1 MSLRTLII
9 ALSLLIV
16 TATAPVLQAATTLD
30 YELTGV
36 EKSELKKNIGLY
48 LANISFSGTV
58 PDEATQEP
66 MKALAPTQEPMN
78 PHRVPMQAPSSR

>member
-9 ALSLLIV
+9 ALSLFIV

-58 PDEATQEP
+58 PDEATQE
-66 MKALAPTQEPMN
+66 
-78 PHRVPMQAPSSR
+78 R